1 MLVPSLLNQY
11 GLRPK
16 RDLFPVLLRTSTMK
30 SPTSS
35 GSAASWPIIS
45 LLLLLGGFVTL
56 LLAWAG
62 YRHNELLRYFNE
74 GGILDWLS
82 GLQLMSVAVIAG
94 AIYRL
99 RRQQQTSWRSPQLL
113 WLLVMM
119 GFLFLVTDELTQIH
133 ESIDQAIHTTWQL
146 QETGLTDRIDDAL
159 VGAYGAIAAVI
170 AYGFRHEI
178 KRYRHLWPLILCSF
192 GVMCLMVI
200 FDTLTNRL
208 DLLPMLF
215 GQNSQPIF
223 LALSVAEEFCK
234 LTVEAILIGGLYQVF
249 WTEKQAHI
257 SPAFNPATS
266 STRPQDNSGAH
277 Q

>member
-1 MLVPSLLNQY
+1 MLVPSLLNKD
-11 GLRPK
+11 GLLPK
-16 RDLFPVLLRTSTMK
+16 RDISLILLRSSTMK
-30 SPTSS
+30 LPTSS

-45 LLLLLGGFVTL
+45 LLLLLGCLVTVL
-56 LLAWAG
+56 SAWAG
-62 YRHNELLRYFNE
+62 YRHNDLLRHFNE
-74 GGILDWLS
+74 GGLLDWLS

-113 WLLVMM
+113 WLLVMI
-119 GFLFLVTDELTQIH
+119 GFLFLVADELTQIH
-133 ESIDQAIHTTWQL
+133 ESVDRSIHTTWQL

-192 GVMCLMVI
+192 GVMCLMVT

-215 GQNSQPIF
+215 GQNSHAVF
-223 LALSVAEEFCK
+223 LALSVVEEFCK
-234 LTVEAILIGGLYQVF
+234 LAVEAILIGGLYQVF
-249 WTEKQAHI
+249 WTEKQAHL
-257 SPAFNPATS
+257 SQVFDPATKS
-266 STRPQDNSGAH
+266 AGTQDN
-277 Q
+277 